1 MQFTPHNY
9 QSYCIQRVVD
19 DPAVG
24 LFLRPGLGK
33 TVITLSAI
41 NILKYFRWQVQKV
54 LVVAPKKVAEA
65 TWSKE
70 AHPQNAS
77 RRSTRLRMCML
88 STGKMWSGLWTT
100 TSRIGLLTW
109 WCLMR
114 APALR
119 TARVNALRL

>member
-1 MQFTPHNY
+1 MKYVPHDY
-9 QSYCIQRVVD
+9 QAYCIQRVVE

-33 TVITLSAI
+33 TVITLSAV

-70 AHPQNAS
+70 AAKWDHLQH
-77 RRSTRLRMCML
+77 
-88 STGKMWSGLWTT
+88 
-100 TSRIGLLTW
+100 
-109 WCLMR
+109 
-114 APALR
+114 LR
-119 TARVNALRL
+119 TSVVLGSATKRIKALNTPADIYVINLVLEYK

>member
-1 MQFTPHNY
+1 MKYVPHDY
-9 QSYCIQRVVD
+9 QAYCIQRVVE

-33 TVITLSAI
+33 TVITLSAV

-70 AHPQNAS
+70 AAKWDHLKRHQAHQGPQHS
-77 RRSTRLRMCML
+77 GGHLCHQP
-88 STGKMWSGLWTT
+88 GKCGVAG
-100 TSRIGLLTW
+100 GLLQTG
-109 WCLMR
+109 L
-114 APALR
+114 AI
-119 TARVNALRL
+119 

>member
-1 MQFTPHNY
+1 MKYVPHDY
-9 QSYCIQRVVD
+9 QAYCIQRVVE

-33 TVITLSAI
+33 TVITLSAV

-70 AHPQNAS
+70 AAKWDHLQHLRTSGQRHQAHQGPQHS
-77 RRSTRLRMCML
+77 GGHLCHQS
-88 STGKMWSGLWTT
+88 GKCGVAG
-100 TSRIGLLTW
+100 GLLQTG
-109 WCLMR
+109 L
-114 APALR
+114 AL
-119 TARVNALRL
+119 